1 MPKVRCGI
9 QISRLPGADYPPK
22 PECQPCLLVL
32 HLTKWISV
40 TDLPITAGEHMAPG
54 RVCENMRV
62 RILSFLFC
70 VVWLYF
76 WLNVAFCEWKA
87 VSFSS
92 MWQTRAAECEAQ
104 NSGQKRRCVFPIV
117 FVAPWV
123 RCAEMFCFA
132 TLFLSCTERSC
143 AVGDRRCT

>member
-1 MPKVRCGI
+1 MVESRALLLDGLTSGGHGSRIVNPQRAQAASEKGAAYERLGFPANQKRIRHRILSFFSPPSSFKAKKKKMPKVRCGI

-62 RILSFLFC
+62 RILSF
-70 VVWLYF
+70 YF
-76 WLNVAFCEWKA
+76 V
-87 VSFSS
+87 
-92 MWQTRAAECEAQ
+92 
-104 NSGQKRRCVFPIV
+104 
-117 FVAPWV
+117 
-123 RCAEMFCFA
+123 
-132 TLFLSCTERSC
+132 
-143 AVGDRRCT
+143 